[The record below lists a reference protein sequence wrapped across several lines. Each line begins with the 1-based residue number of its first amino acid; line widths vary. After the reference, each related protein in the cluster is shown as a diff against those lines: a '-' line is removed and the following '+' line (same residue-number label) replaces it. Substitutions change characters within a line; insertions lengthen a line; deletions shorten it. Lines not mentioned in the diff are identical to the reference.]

1 MSIDVISN
9 FELLVILLNVIM
21 KPYLLIAG
29 KIIQLKCFV
38 FRNCEWDQRL
48 SKLSVSLVA
57 YEKGLFAIGYGIK
70 QINQQ

>member
-1 MSIDVISN
+1 
-9 FELLVILLNVIM
+9 M

-70 QINQQ
+70 QINQ